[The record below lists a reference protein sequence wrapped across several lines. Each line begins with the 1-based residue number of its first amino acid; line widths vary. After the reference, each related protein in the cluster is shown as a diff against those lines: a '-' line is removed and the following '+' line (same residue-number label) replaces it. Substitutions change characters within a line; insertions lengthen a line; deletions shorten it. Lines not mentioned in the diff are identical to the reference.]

1 MYARSYYLLVLPP
14 RLNLVAKHTNVISW
28 QLMLVPASR
37 PPHKSLHVVGES
49 KLASQLVKH
58 KASSYTVLEKRA
70 LV

>member
-1 MYARSYYLLVLPP
+1 MINGAHV
-14 RLNLVAKHTNVISW
+14 
-28 QLMLVPASR
+28 R

-49 KLASQLVKH
+49 KLANQLVKH